1 MTKNMIGKSVKRIDA
16 WAKVLGKAKYT
27 EDLIPNGALI
37 AVIMH
42 STIANGLIKSIDIS
56 EAEKLA
62 GVELIVTYDDVP
74 DILFGTPGHP
84 YGLIPEHKDVED
96 RKLLNQ
102 RVRFYGDDIAVVVA
116 RDEVTACKALK
127 LIKVEYE
134 SYSPVFTPEEALK
147 EGASQLHEANK
158 GNISG
163 KWELMPEGIEAA
175 FAKADKIIE
184 GTFKV
189 PPICHCH
196 LEKVTSHAYTDADGK
211 IVVVSSTQSPHVC
224 RRVISQALGISWGRV
239 RVIKPYIG
247 GGFGNKNDVLY
258 EPLTAFLASKLPNNI
273 VTLSLSYE
281 ESMVGT
287 RTRHGMEIKLKT
299 GINNDGTIL
308 ARTMELVSNT
318 GAYASHG
325 HIVAINAAAK
335 YRQLYPNALNGFKL
349 TTVYT
354 NIATAG
360 AMRGYGIP
368 QVMFAMEAH
377 MEDIASQLE
386 KDTIEIH
393 LKNLIASGYKDQ
405 SGCLET
411 LDCGLQRC
419 IEKGK
424 TLLEWDKK
432 RRLYQE
438 QSGEVRRGI
447 GMACYCY
454 ETGVYPHSVELAG
467 ARMILN
473 QDGTVQIQTGA
484 TEIGQGSDTVLV
496 QMAAEVLKMPME
508 NFYLLSTQDT
518 DITPYDPGAFA
529 SRQTYISGH
538 ALKLAAE
545 QLKDNILKKA
555 AEKLSKNKEDLEL
568 ANSWIIAKNSEE
580 KLLSLEEL
588 SLYSYYDLEKASVIS
603 ADISNSVQSNALTFG
618 CTFVEVEV
626 DMAVGSIQILNLY
639 NIHDAGKIINPQLA
653 EAQVHGG
660 VSMALGYALSE
671 QLLFDEQTGKP
682 LNNNFL
688 DYKLFTMMDM
698 PKVSVE
704 FIETDEIT
712 GPFGNKSLGE
722 TPVLTP
728 APAIRNAVYH
738 ATGVTINE
746 LPLTPQRLISG
757 FKKANKI

>member
-1 MTKNMIGKSVKRIDA
+1 M
-16 WAKVLGKAKYT
+16 
-27 EDLIPNGALI
+27 
-37 AVIMH
+37 
-42 STIANGLIKSIDIS
+42 
-56 EAEKLA
+56 
-62 GVELIVTYDDVP
+62 
-74 DILFGTPGHP
+74 
-84 YGLIPEHKDVED
+84 
-96 RKLLNQ
+96 
-102 RVRFYGDDIAVVVA
+102 
-116 RDEVTACKALK
+116 
-127 LIKVEYE
+127 
-134 SYSPVFTPEEALK
+134 
-147 EGASQLHEANK
+147 
-158 GNISG
+158 
-163 KWELMPEGIEAA
+163 
-175 FAKADKIIE
+175 
-184 GTFKV
+184 
-189 PPICHCH
+189 
-196 LEKVTSHAYTDADGK
+196 
-211 IVVVSSTQSPHVC
+211 
-224 RRVISQALGISWGRV
+224 
-239 RVIKPYIG
+239 
-247 GGFGNKNDVLY
+247 
-258 EPLTAFLASKLPNNI
+258 
-273 VTLSLSYE
+273 
-281 ESMVGT
+281 
-287 RTRHGMEIKLKT
+287 
-299 GINNDGTIL
+299 
-308 ARTMELVSNT
+308 
-318 GAYASHG
+318 
-325 HIVAINAAAK
+325 
-335 YRQLYPNALNGFKL
+335 
-349 TTVYT
+349 
-354 NIATAG
+354 
-360 AMRGYGIP
+360 
-368 QVMFAMEAH
+368 
-377 MEDIASQLE
+377 
-386 KDTIEIH
+386 
-393 LKNLIASGYKDQ
+393 
-405 SGCLET
+405 
-411 LDCGLQRC
+411 
-419 IEKGK
+419 
-424 TLLEWDKK
+424 LEWDKK

-447 GMACYCY
+447 GMACYCD

-746 LPLTPQRLISG
+746 LPLTPQRLIAS